1 MKQLVSVINYLY
13 STSVVHRDLKLEN
26 VVFLNKIT
34 EGTKDFEIRLIDFGT
49 AVKVQKHKKYESGL
63 VGTLLYLAP

>member
-1 MKQLVSVINYLY
+1 MKQLISVINYLY

-34 EGTKDFEIRLIDFGT
+34 EGSKDFQIRLIDFGT
-49 AVKVQKHKKYESGL
+49 AIKVQRHKKNESKL